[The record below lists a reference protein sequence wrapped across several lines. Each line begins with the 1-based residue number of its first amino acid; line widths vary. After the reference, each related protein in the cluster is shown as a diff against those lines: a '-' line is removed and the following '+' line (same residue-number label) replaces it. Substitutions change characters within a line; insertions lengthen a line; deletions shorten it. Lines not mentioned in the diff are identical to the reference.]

1 VEVRSVLLKLLGAE
15 HEQVLLS
22 LYEAEG
28 AETYGSLLRSLS
40 TVLED
45 NVIPLSLALD
55 QGKGDIKETR
65 KVLFEQGVCK
75 LSHPGGYGGMGLPFG
90 VYALAMELAGA
101 ADASTAMS
109 LGIHNTV
116 ADAIAQF
123 GSGEQKRLLLPSLL
137 SGEKLA
143 AFALTE
149 PSSGSDARSMR
160 TKATKE
166 GKNYV
171 IQGSK
176 MFITNAGEADVYLVF
191 ASTGSGHG
199 AFLVEGSNPGLKV
212 GKELGEKLGMRG
224 SHTAE
229 VRLEKC
235 KVVAEDSLLGNEGL
249 GFEHAK
255 LLLDSS
261 RIVMGMICVGIAR
274 TAYGKALAYA
284 KERELFGKKLS
295 DLQLTREKFANS
307 AIDISAARLLCM
319 HASRLKELG
328 LPFTSEAAQG
338 KLFATEMAVRT
349 CDAAVQLLGGYGY
362 TSDDVHRHLRDARLL
377 TIGEGASEVLRMLIA
392 SQELEQET

>member
-1 VEVRSVLLKLLGAE
+1 MKLFGPE
-15 HEQVLLS
+15 HEHLLLS

-28 AETYGSLLRSLS
+28 AETYASLLRSLS
-40 TVLED
+40 AVLEEK
-45 NVIPLSLALD
+45 VLPLSLSLD
-55 QGKGDIKETR
+55 QGRGDIKKTR
-65 KVLFEQGVCK
+65 GVLFDQGVCK
-75 LSHPGGYGGMGLPFG
+75 LSHQGGYGGMGLPFG

-123 GSGEQKRLLLPSLL
+123 GSGEQKRRYLPSLL

-160 TKATKE
+160 TKASKE
-166 GKNYV
+166 GKHYV
-171 IQGSK
+171 IEGSK
-176 MFITNAGEADVYLVF
+176 MYITNAGEADIYLVF

-199 AFLVEGSNPGLKV
+199 AFIVEATNPGLIF
-212 GKELGEKLGMRG
+212 GSQLDEKLGMRG
-224 SHTAE
+224 SRTAE
-229 VRLEKC
+229 VKLAKC
-235 KVVAEDSLLGNEGL
+235 RVDAEDSLIGSDGL

-255 LLLDSS
+255 VLLDSS
-261 RIVMGMICVGIAR
+261 RIIMGIICVGIAR

-295 DLQLTREKFANS
+295 DMQLTREKLANA
-307 AIDISAARLLCM
+307 AIEINAARLLCV

-328 LPFTSEAAQG
+328 LQFTSEAAQA
-338 KLFATEMAVRT
+338 KVLATEMAVRT
-349 CDAAVQLLGGYGY
+349 CDSAVQLLGGYGY
-362 TSDDVHRHLRDARLL
+362 TSDDAHRHLRDARLL

-392 SQELEQET
+392 SQELEREI

>member
-1 VEVRSVLLKLLGAE
+1 MTLFGPE
-15 HEQVLLS
+15 HEHVLLS

-40 TVLED
+40 AVLEEK
-45 NVIPLSLALD
+45 VLPLSLALD
-55 QGKGDIKETR
+55 QGEGDVKETR
-65 KVLFEQGVCK
+65 QVLFEQGVCK
-75 LSHPGGYGGMGLPFG
+75 LSHPGGYGGMSLPFG
-90 VYALAMELAGA
+90 VYALAMELAGE

-116 ADAIAQF
+116 ADAIALF
-123 GSGEQKRLLLPSLL
+123 GSGEQKRLLLPPLL

-160 TKATKE
+160 TKASKD
-166 GKNYV
+166 GKHYV
-171 IQGSK
+171 IEGSK
-176 MFITNAGEADVYLVF
+176 MFITNAGEADIYLVF

-199 AFLVEGSNPGLKV
+199 AFLVDKSNPGLKV
-212 GKELGEKLGMRG
+212 GKDMGEKLGMRG

-229 VRLEKC
+229 VTLEKC
-235 KVVAEDSLLGNEGL
+235 KVLAEDSLIGNEGL

-255 LLLDSS
+255 TLLDSS

-274 TAYGKALAYA
+274 AAHGKALAYA

-295 DLQLTREKFANS
+295 DLQLTREKLADA
-307 AIDISAARLLCM
+307 AIGISSARLLCM
-319 HASRLKELG
+319 HAARLKELG
-328 LPFTSEAAQG
+328 LPFASEAAQG
-338 KLFATEMAVRT
+338 KVLATEMAVRT

-392 SQELEQET
+392 SLELERPS

>member
-1 VEVRSVLLKLLGAE
+1 MKLFGPE
-15 HEQVLLS
+15 HEHVLLS
-22 LYEAEG
+22 LYETEG

-40 TVLED
+40 TVLEER
-45 NVIPLSLALD
+45 VLPLSLALD
-55 QGKGDIKETR
+55 QGKGEINETR

-116 ADAIAQF
+116 ADAVAHF

-137 SGEKLA
+137 NGERLA
-143 AFALTE
+143 AFVLTE
-149 PSSGSDARSMR
+149 PSSGSDARSMK
-160 TKATKE
+160 TKATKD
-166 GKNYV
+166 GKHYV
-171 IQGSK
+171 IEGSK

-191 ASTGSGHG
+191 ASTGGGHG

-212 GKELGEKLGMRG
+212 GKRLDEKLGMRG
-224 SHTAE
+224 SLTAE

-235 KVVAEDSLLGNEGL
+235 RVVAEDSLLGNEGS

-255 LLLDSS
+255 QLLDSS
-261 RIVMGMICVGIAR
+261 RIVVGMICIGIAR
-274 TAYGKALAYA
+274 TAHLKSLAYA

-295 DLQLTREKFANS
+295 DLQITREKVANA
-307 AIDISAARLLCM
+307 AIDMSAARLLCM
-319 HASRLKELG
+319 HAARLKELG

-338 KLFATEMAVRT
+338 KVIATEMAVRT

-377 TIGEGASEVLRMLIA
+377 TIGEGASEILRMLIA
-392 SQELEQET
+392 SRELERET